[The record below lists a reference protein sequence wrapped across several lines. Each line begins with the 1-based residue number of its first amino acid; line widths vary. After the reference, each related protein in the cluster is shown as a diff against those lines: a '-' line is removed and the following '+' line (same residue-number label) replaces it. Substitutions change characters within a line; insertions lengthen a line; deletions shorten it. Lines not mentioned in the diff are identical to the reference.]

1 MICGRPK
8 RSCNEINY
16 HTYRRESLQA
26 QNKQRAKHCAMRV
39 DDKKNPCKL
48 ISDNLGN
55 FVKCETPKSIA
66 PSRKNIEKKT
76 NDRFDYGKFDK
87 IKKRGTEPYTLYQ
100 AIFHNKLQE
109 SEDETIP
116 TIKEFVDKYKFT
128 RNLQNG
134 IVSITENTLSEI
146 AKDLGIHL
154 KVWVSKKNEWME
166 SNTTSKNK
174 VHIFYENNLFGAAS
188 PKSSSPKSSSPKS
201 SSPKLSSPK
210 SSSPK
215 LSSPKSSSPKSSS
228 PMNTRSQNNKR
239 KK

>member
-26 QNKQRAKHCAMRV
+26 QNKQRAKHCALRV

-55 FVKCETPKSIA
+55 FVKCETPKNIA
-66 PSRKNIEKKT
+66 PSRKTIEKKT

-100 AIFHNKLQE
+100 AIFHKKLDE

-134 IVSITENTLSEI
+134 IVSITENTVSEI

-154 KVWVSKKNEWME
+154 KVWVSRKNEWME

-174 VHIFYENNLFGAAS
+174 VYIFYENNLFGAVS
-188 PKSSSPKSSSPKS
+188 PKSSSALKSSSPKSSTPKS
-201 SSPKLSSPK
+201 STPK
-210 SSSPK
+210 SSGTPK
-215 LSSPKSSSPKSSS
+215 E
-228 PMNTRSQNNKR
+228 MNTRSQNNKR
-239 KK
+239 KTK

>member
-215 LSSPKSSSPKSSS
+215 SSS